1 MRNEKGMKG
10 QVNHDVKA
18 TCFPSTKVPI
28 LTLTRLAGDVVK
40 RVEEEHAQK
49 VAKLNQIKDK
59 LGHVR
64 AYIYIRVCVY
74 IYAYIYMCIYTY
86 IHICTHIFI
95 HIYMYIHIYICMY
108 VYVCTYIHT
117 CIYIYIDVYMYIRI
131 HTYMHTCSDSC
142 QVESN

>member
-1 MRNEKGMKG
+1 MTLRLLAFL
-10 QVNHDVKA
+10 VK
-18 TCFPSTKVPI
+18 KLPI

-74 IYAYIYMCIYTY
+74 IYAYIYVYIYIYTY
-86 IHICTHIFI
+86 T
-95 HIYMYIHIYICMY
+95 Y
-108 VYVCTYIHT
+108 V
-117 CIYIYIDVYMYIRI
+117 
-131 HTYMHTCSDSC
+131 
-142 QVESN
+142 